1 MIKHLRIRRSNIY
14 NLHFFQ
20 WWKNVYCSLYFI
32 FLVFL
37 ELCAPSKDCNW
48 LEILHRMLR
57 MKIQWVFFSLQ
68 HSIILSKF
76 GLDLMVCSPSILCF
90 QWRVGTERPPSLRSF
105 TRWCRLGQ
113 CDPWHGERK
122 RKCHEGILAE
132 MINLGSKSWDM
143 SSWATTRIFC

>member
-37 ELCAPSKDCNW
+37 ELCALSKDCNW

-76 GLDLMVCSPSILCF
+76 CLDLMVCSPSILCF
-90 QWRVGTERPPSLRSF
+90 QWRVAPSARQVWGRSPDGADWGSV
-105 TRWCRLGQ
+105 TLARREKEEV
-113 CDPWHGERK
+113 PR
-122 RKCHEGILAE
+122 GILAE